1 MYEHK
6 NNMCPVAFGAKG
18 DFNVYQGLMVFILP
32 SSLAINHGE
41 NRELSLQ
48 LTSEDDS
55 AQLQT
60 TSAIVCIKGDNNF
73 KWKEIFMRTFYND

>member
-1 MYEHK
+1 MNLIIVWVCSTSVYEHK

-41 NRELSLQ
+41 NREL
-48 LTSEDDS
+48 
-55 AQLQT
+55 
-60 TSAIVCIKGDNNF
+60 
-73 KWKEIFMRTFYND
+73 

>member
-1 MYEHK
+1 
-6 NNMCPVAFGAKG
+6 MCPVAFGAKG
-18 DFNVYQGLMVFILP
+18 DFNEYQGLIFIP
-32 SSLAINHGE
+32 PQLAINHGE